1 MTQPAARLDRLAVA
15 FARADDAPD
24 LTCDAVRRQVWQIQA
39 QSFLIEMGYEVSC
52 QSGKM
57 K

>member
-24 LTCDAVRRQVWQIQA
+24 LICDAVRRQVWQIQA

-52 QSGKM
+52 QSE
-57 K
+57 